1 MTVSIQQIV
10 DAQVHIGTLKNEA
23 HPKTKKY
30 WAEIINGLVVI
41 NPESI
46 AAQLENAKSKI
57 QKAKSEWKD
66 VLVVS
71 EKKMYYEELAE
82 LAESSW
88 VFYLNYKI
96 PAWFLTNFETLK
108 KRIDSMNDMIKFMDS
123 EDFLTLTKKE
133 QLTYKRKF
141 NRINKIYKWV
151 TKLGK
156 RPALII
162 VIDGTMLDSFVDELS
177 KNKNIDSIII
187 SSTNFARYY
196 LEDRLIIA
204 NMWSYKSLDFVM
216 KYILS

>member
-41 NPESI
+41 DPESI
-46 AAQLENAKSKI
+46 VVQLENAKSKI
-57 QKAKSEWKD
+57 QQAKSEGRD

-71 EKKMYYEELAE
+71 EKKMYYEELAK
-82 LAESSW
+82 LAEASG

-96 PAWFLTNFETLK
+96 PAGFLTNFETLK

-141 NRINKIYKWV
+141 DRINKIYRGV
-151 TKLGK
+151 TKLSK
-156 RPALII
+156 KPALVV
-162 VIDGTMLDSFVDELS
+162 VIDGTMLGGFVDELS

-196 LEDRLIIA
+196 PEDKLMIA
-204 NMWSYKSLDFVM
+204 NIGSYKSLDFVM

>member
-23 HPKTKKY
+23 HPKTNKY

-46 AAQLENAKSKI
+46 IAQLENAKSKI

-71 EKKMYYEELAE
+71 EKKMYYEELAK

-108 KRIDSMNDMIKFMDS
+108 KRIDSMNDMIKFMQS

-141 NRINKIYKWV
+141 DRINKIYRWV

-156 RPALII
+156 KPSLVI
-162 VIDGTMLDSFVDELS
+162 VVDGTMLDGFVDELS
-177 KNKNIDSIII
+177 KNKDIDSVII

-196 LEDRLIIA
+196 PEDKLLIA

>member
-1 MTVSIQQIV
+1 
-10 DAQVHIGTLKNEA
+10 
-23 HPKTKKY
+23 
-30 WAEIINGLVVI
+30 LVVI

-46 AAQLENAKSKI
+46 IAQLENAKSKI

-66 VLVVS
+66 VLVVC
-71 EKKMYYEELAE
+71 EKKMYYEELAK

-108 KRIDSMNDMIKFMDS
+108 KRIDSMNDMIKFVDS
-123 EDFLTLTKKE
+123 EDFFTLTKKE

-141 NRINKIYKWV
+141 DRINKIYRWV
-151 TKLGK
+151 TKLAK
-156 RPALII
+156 KPHLVI
-162 VIDGTMLDSFVDELS
+162 VIDGTMLDGFVDELS

-196 LEDRLIIA
+196 PQDKLIIS
-204 NMWSYKSLDFVM
+204 NIWSYRSLDFVL

>member
-30 WAEIINGLVVI
+30 WAEIVNGLVVI

-46 AAQLENAKSKI
+46 IPQLENAKSKI
-57 QKAKSEWKD
+57 QKAKSEWKE

-71 EKKMYYEELAE
+71 EKKMYYEELAS

-151 TKLGK
+151 TKLSK
-156 RPALII
+156 KPALVV
-162 VIDGTMLDSFVDELS
+162 VIDGTMLDGFVDELS
-177 KNKNIDSIII
+177 KNKSIDSIII
-187 SSTNFARYY
+187 SSTNFSRYY
-196 LEDRLIIA
+196 PEDKLIVA
-204 NMWSYKSLDFVM
+204 NIWSYRSLDFVM